1 MDLKAAHQFFHI
13 LDEKLQALGIETTY
27 VEGARAP
34 QLGDTLRILLPVTEE
49 GYPVITEVMLTEFAE
64 DLDMLFLYSTV
75 VPLREDAAGL
85 SEKLSEWNLLC
96 PLGAYGIYAEEGQLF
111 HKYTLPFPRE
121 MDPDLLAE
129 DAMMLLELVHS
140 VLSQKYPE
148 LREFAAE

>member
-1 MDLKAAHQFFHI
+1 
-13 LDEKLQALGIETTY
+13 
-27 VEGARAP
+27 
-34 QLGDTLRILLPVTEE
+34 
-49 GYPVITEVMLTEFAE
+49 MLTEFAE

-75 VPLREDAAGL
+75 LPLRAGAAAGL

-129 DAMMLLELVHS
+129 DAMMLLELVHG

-148 LREFAAE
+148 LKDYAAE